1 MLPSRCLALVRAS
14 RPRRILCLAALAAS
28 VACSP
33 GAWAQADPLVQDA
46 TLDVSFSGDGKLLV
60 PFDLRPGNDIG
71 EGAVADGTGGY
82 WVVGRAEIA
91 GGTRL
96 KHYVMAV
103 ARVQHDG
110 SLGAMAS
117 RPDLELDRENLQ
129 GPYYEV
135 QSIAADAD
143 GRLLLVVLACTNVQD
158 MASCT
163 SRLLRIAR
171 DGSPDVTFDG
181 DGEVRRAITAGLY
194 SGVTAGPGGET
205 WVSGSAGT
213 PGSAQIFR
221 FGAGGEALTSLSA
234 PATFSAFTPPID
246 GSRYALAGAAG
257 AAAAVY
263 RLDAAGAVDPGFGT
277 AGKVVLARPAG
288 DCGLDSPGYQRTAL
302 AAIPD
307 GRVLVH
313 VDLTD
318 DSSRPVLSLVVGV
331 GRQGE
336 AGAPRCIAHIDPA
349 LVGLAGSVEGVALR
363 EDGRAFLALPDAL
376 PSVGTDFGMSA
387 LRLRPDGSLVDE
399 PAFNGGQPLSVSFA
413 STSGDQEGGA
423 AAVVLDQGAP
433 VLIGSAVGTQA
444 GYDFALARML
454 GSVRVFGDRFD

>member
-1 MLPSRCLALVRAS
+1 MFPLPCLALVPS
-14 RPRRILCLAALAAS
+14 SPRRIPCLVALAAA
-28 VACSP
+28 VACTP

-46 TLDVSFSGDGKLLV
+46 TLDVAFSGDGKRLV
-60 PFDLRPGNDIG
+60 PFDLRPGHDIG

-91 GGTRL
+91 GGERL

-103 ARVQHDG
+103 ARVEHDG

-117 RPDLELDRENLQ
+117 RPDLELDRENPQ

-171 DGSPDVTFDG
+171 DGSPDATFDG
-181 DGEVRRAITAGLY
+181 DGEVRRAITAGQY
-194 SGVTAGPGGET
+194 RSVTTGPGGET
-205 WVSGSAGT
+205 WVSGSTGMQ
-213 PGSAQIFR
+213 GSAQIFR
-221 FGAGGEALTSLSA
+221 FGAGGEVLASLAA

-246 GSRYALAGAAG
+246 GRRYALTGEAG

-263 RLDAAGAVDPGFGT
+263 RLDANGAADPGFGM

-288 DCGLDSPGYQRTAL
+288 ECGLTSPGYQRTSL
-302 AAIPD
+302 SAIAD

-336 AGAPRCIAHIDPA
+336 AGTPRCIAHIDPA

-376 PSVGTDFGMSA
+376 PTMGTDFGMSV
-387 LRLRPDGSLVDE
+387 LQLRPDGNLVDE
-399 PAFNGGQPLSVSFA
+399 PAFNAGQPLVVSFP
-413 STSGDQEGGA
+413 SGSGDAEGGA

-433 VLIGSAVGTQA
+433 VLIGSAVGNAA

-454 GSVRVFGDRFD
+454 GSVRVFRDGFD